1 MSPKLIF
8 LDIDGTLTM
17 PGSNEP
23 PQSALEAIRAA
34 QRKGNLVFL
43 CSGRNP
49 GMLEPLLKYGFD
61 GVIACAGGYVTVGDE
76 LIYDMPMAGE
86 EMELAVEKLHAEGVF
101 CTIECRDGA
110 FGDENLGAFLDK
122 HAGEDGKGNSEIE
135 RWRKALASSLHIR
148 PISEYDGTPAY
159 KVVIMCLHP
168 GPRDRAGLRSS
179 RRSDLRRLWLR
190 RQHERPGDDTDR
202 RNQRMHG
209 QWSGSSQE
217 DQRCRVPFSRG
228 RRSGKGFRAAG
239 AGLMEW
245 SEKRPFG
252 DM

>member
-76 LIYDMPMAGE
+76 LIYDMPMKSFMQRAFSAPSNAGT
-86 EMELAVEKLHAEGVF
+86 APSA
-101 CTIECRDGA
+101 TRI
-110 FGDENLGAFLDK
+110 
-122 HAGEDGKGNSEIE
+122 S
-135 RWRKALASSLHIR
+135 ALSWIN
-148 PISEYDGTPAY
+148 TPVKTA
-159 KVVIMCLHP
+159 KETA
-168 GPRDRAGLRSS
+168 R
-179 RRSDLRRLWLR
+179 
-190 RQHERPGDDTDR
+190 
-202 RNQRMHG
+202 
-209 QWSGSSQE
+209 
-217 DQRCRVPFSRG
+217 
-228 RRSGKGFRAAG
+228 
-239 AGLMEW
+239 
-245 SEKRPFG
+245 
-252 DM
+252 

>member
-23 PQSALEAIRAA
+23 PQSALDAIRAS

-86 EMELAVEKLHAEGVF
+86 EMELAVEKLHGEGVF
-101 CTIECRDGA
+101 CTIECKDGA

-122 HAGEDGKGNSEIE
+122 HAGEDGKGAGARRWQAVSISARSANMTERRPTKSSSCACTPSSSSLQRRPWRTKGRAIE
-135 RWRKALASSLHIR
+135 RVCAHLGV
-148 PISEYDGTPAY
+148 PISDAY
-159 KVVIMCLHP
+159 
-168 GPRDRAGLRSS
+168 G
-179 RRSDLRRLWLR
+179 
-190 RQHERPGDDTDR
+190 
-202 RNQRMHG
+202 
-209 QWSGSSQE
+209 
-217 DQRCRVPFSRG
+217 
-228 RRSGKGFRAAG
+228 
-239 AGLMEW
+239 
-245 SEKRPFG
+245 FG
-252 DM
+252 DSMNDLEMIQTVGTSVCMANGAEALKKISDVVCPSVEEDGLAKAFEQLGLV